1 MINDEMT
8 LWKRDGLELSLRTD
22 YIRFAIMRRNGFTS
36 NAWDVRVE
44 QTGDAY
50 IYCAIT

>member
-1 MINDEMT
+1 MINDEIT
-8 LWKRDGLELSLRTD
+8 LWKRDGLELPLRID
-22 YIRFAIMRRNGFTS
+22 CIRFAVMRRNGLTS
-36 NAWDVRVE
+36 NAWGVRVE